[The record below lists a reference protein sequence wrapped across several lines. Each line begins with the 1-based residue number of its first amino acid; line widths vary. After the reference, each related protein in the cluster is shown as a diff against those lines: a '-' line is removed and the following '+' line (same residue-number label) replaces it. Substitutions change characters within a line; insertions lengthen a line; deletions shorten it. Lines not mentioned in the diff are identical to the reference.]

1 MARAYYQLFCVYFL
15 RFRKARASIILYS
28 TFQVLV
34 VVGVCNQLIWYL
46 DSNILKPAT
55 VVRVFFSF
63 FFQTGDNSSS
73 LDCVDS
79 QGAEKMETTQI
90 VQIDL

>member
-15 RFRKARASIILYS
+15 RFPKARASIILYS

-55 VVRVFFSF
+55 VVRVFFV
-63 FFQTGDNSSS
+63 FFQTGDNSSR

-79 QGAEKMETTQI
+79 QGGEKMKTTQI

>member
-1 MARAYYQLFCVYFL
+1 MLSINFFVFTFYVSAKLE
-15 RFRKARASIILYS
+15 RASFF

-55 VVRVFFSF
+55 IVRVFFSF
-63 FFQTGDNSSS
+63 FFQTGDNSSR
-73 LDCVDS
+73 LDCVDFR
-79 QGAEKMETTQI
+79 GAEKLETTES